1 MMLNHQDMKSNKQK
15 FKLISFF
22 KLLPLQINKELKKF
36 KKFKVNNKNKK
47 LFDPVTNVDRFIEKF
62 IRDKI
67 IKSYPDHK
75 ILGEEMKE
83 KRSKSNHTW
92 IIDPIDGTKNFIMG
106 VPTWSNLVGLY
117 YKGKSIISLANF
129 PLLNTYYLA
138 FNQKAYKFEKN
149 KKKLI
154 KCNKKN
160 KKKPNIVLNTLRPY
174 KKPKIKKIENKF
186 KGIFKVS
193 GADALNFCLLSE
205 GKIDIL
211 IEKGLKK
218 VDFFPLMSIIENSG
232 ALITDWNGEKKFK
245 NGDVLVSGNKKN
257 HLKILKIL
265 KK

>member
-1 MMLNHQDMKSNKQK
+1 
-15 FKLISFF
+15 
-22 KLLPLQINKELKKF
+22 
-36 KKFKVNNKNKK
+36 
-47 LFDPVTNVDRFIEKF
+47 
-62 IRDKI
+62 
-67 IKSYPDHK
+67 
-75 ILGEEMKE
+75 MKE
-83 KRSKSNHTW
+83 KHSKSNYTW

-106 VPTWSNLVGLY
+106 IPTWSNLVGLY
-117 YKGKSIISLANF
+117 YKDKSIISLVNF

-138 FNQKAYKFEKN
+138 FNRKAYKFEKN

-160 KKKPNIVLNTLRPY
+160 KKKPNIVLNTLRSY
-174 KKPKIKKIENKF
+174 KKPQIKKIENKF

-193 GADALNFCLLSE
+193 GADALNFCLVSE

-232 ALITDWNGEKKFK
+232 ALITDWNGGKKFK
-245 NGDVLVSGNKKN
+245 NGDVLVSGNKRN

-265 KK
+265 KN